1 MDWANQEATRVG
13 DSNRGGL
20 FSWSDLS
27 RNSQHVYSRLS
38 CRLQRLRNL
47 RLLRDTNK
55 STDFHVF
62 PKPFPTAG
70 LTAQLHKQSPVG
82 ATRQLLRSR
91 AAIPCRRRFLEKVR
105 KNRIFV
111 VFLRKEKTKK
121 LRSCLR
127 RTLLGPQPRLQASAV
142 LCKTAKCL
150 ARESYALASAE
161 R

>member
-1 MDWANQEATRVG
+1 MKGRVESG
-13 DSNRGGL
+13 LGEPGGHEGGRL
-20 FSWSDLS
+20 KLRRPFCWSDLC

-47 RLLRDTNK
+47 RLLPNTNK

-111 VFLRKEKTKK
+111 VFLRKEKTKSFEAFAK
-121 LRSCLR
+121 NIA
-127 RTLLGPQPRLQASAV
+127 GPAAETAS
-142 LCKTAKCL
+142 
-150 ARESYALASAE
+150 
-161 R
+161 